1 MKKKIKTLLLFTTL
15 LTMLC
20 GCTSK
25 NENVQVTETVE
36 SIVESTETV
45 ESIEVVESTESN
57 TEEST
62 EAVESTELKLMIE
75 GEYLGVNMEYDN
87 EKDECYIDT
96 DDIRLIAED
105 GTVKNIVE
113 RLGGKY
119 ECLKSNDKAKWQIGT
134 TEWEVSFVRSTL
146 DDGSIVASFEAYRNG
161 EALSICDGYAEVVK
175 DDSIVGNFK
184 LSTKDLQSLLQ
195 VQTEINYEDGTVN
208 LVPVYM
214 N

>member
-1 MKKKIKTLLLFTTL
+1 MKKKIKTLLLVMTL

-25 NENVQVTETVE
+25 NENVQVTE
-36 SIVESTETV
+36 STETV
-45 ESIEVVESTESN
+45 ENTESN
-57 TEEST
+57 TETVESTEENTEKNT
-62 EAVESTELKLMIE
+62 EAVENTELKLMIE
-75 GEYLGVNMEYDN
+75 GEYLGVNMEYDS

-96 DDIRLIAED
+96 DDIRLVAED

-119 ECLKSNDKAKWQIGT
+119 ECFESSDKAKWQIGT

-161 EALSICDGYAEVVK
+161 EALSICDGYAEVVE
-175 DDSIVGNFK
+175 DDNIVGNFK